1 MHYCDPCDKKY
12 KTSRSLD
19 THKSRYHP
27 YLKKVKYSDDKS
39 QDIKPDEAWS
49 VDDDMDQDS
58 KIMKNDIA
66 IELVKDDVSR
76 LSKLVND
83 LEIKMMF
90 PDQTSS
96 GIELVN
102 DELSRLRKLVN
113 HLEMEMM
120 FPDHIKQMGGSKLFD
135 DNNYME
141 ELKTV
146 KNQSRNNKEKLST
159 IEKKLDDIIQSTQ
172 EKNSVAVEDLIY
184 DMLEVKQLFMSHQFE
199 ELLSDIPKL
208 RKVAKFLITAIEQF
222 DMGELTDDDIKLLK
236 EIGES
241 SKATAKHLL
250 KEKFNNIANIFTQL
264 KTNELYEETKT
275 NFDGESENSENDTD
289 SCSEADN
296 SDSGDSDGKATE
308 IDNSDS
314 GSSGE
319 NSENDK
325 GSIET
330 DNSDSGDSDVKT
342 PEIDNSD
349 SGSSDGKKKL

>member
-1 MHYCDPCDKKY
+1 MHYCDRCDKKY

-27 YLKKVKYSDDKS
+27 YSKKVKYSDDKP
-39 QDIKPDEAWS
+39 QDIKPDEDWL
-49 VDDDMDQDS
+49 VDDDMDQHS

-90 PDQTSS
+90 SDQTSF

-102 DELSRLRKLVN
+102 DELSRLRKLVKD
-113 HLEMEMM
+113 LEMKVM
-120 FPDHIKQMGGSKLFD
+120 FPEHTKQIGGSKLFD
-135 DNNYME
+135 DNNYRE

-159 IEKKLDDIIQSTQ
+159 IEKKLEDIIKSTQ
-172 EKNSVAVEDLIY
+172 EKNTVAVEDLIY
-184 DMLEVKQLFMSHQFE
+184 DMMEVKQLFMSHQFE
-199 ELLSDIPKL
+199 KLLSDITKL

-222 DMGELTDDDIKLLK
+222 DMGELTDDDIKLLE

-241 SKATAKHLL
+241 SQATAKQLL
-250 KEKFNNIANIFTQL
+250 KEKFNNLVKIFTQL
-264 KTNELYEETKT
+264 KTNELYEETET
-275 NFDGESENSENDTD
+275 NCDGESENSENDTD
-289 SCSEADN
+289 SSEADN
-296 SDSGDSDGKATE
+296 SDSGDSDG
-308 IDNSDS
+308 
-314 GSSGE
+314 
-319 NSENDK
+319 
-325 GSIET
+325 
-330 DNSDSGDSDVKT
+330 KT

-349 SGSSDGKKKL
+349 SGSSDGENSDIARGSDSEHSNEAKRSDTIDS